1 MLEMKDVTKTFGSF
15 KALDCLSLNVPKG
28 AVYGL
33 VGPNGA
39 GKTTAIRHLT
49 GVYRPDS
56 GSVTLEGAPIDENLA
71 AKERICC
78 VADEPFYFPGASL
91 EEMKNFYAGLYPKFD
106 GKRFDELQDVFRLRR
121 KAPLRRFSREG
132 LADIS
137 DHFIRVDKIIH
148 GHEIEA
154 GSEFV
159 PEQQFRDFLKQ
170 VPRREQKEK
179 EDGKPPVPPSAV
191 PLPRQEQQV
200 RQHGQD

>member
-56 GSVTLEGAPIDENLA
+56 GSVTLEGSPIDENLA

-121 KAPLRRFSREG
+121 KAP
-132 LADIS
+132 
-137 DHFIRVDKIIH
+137 
-148 GHEIEA
+148 
-154 GSEFV
+154 
-159 PEQQFRDFLKQ
+159 
-170 VPRREQKEK
+170 
-179 EDGKPPVPPSAV
+179 
-191 PLPRQEQQV
+191 PRQRSAPPITVVIVELCWRTV
-200 RQHGQD
+200 PIPSVILY